1 MLYCFNCVQLLQ
13 PHGLQA
19 ASLLYPWD
27 SSGKNTEVGCC
38 ALLQALIFIS
48 SSASSTSSKHSRTY
62 LSLKWVLKQQTQ
74 LATPTHLVQELLTNV
89 QCRGAS
95 RSFAKETRALKMRG
109 WSMQVDSDQLRGSLK
124 VIPLQ
129 LHEKLPKNCVSHS
142 LVFWHLK
149 LIGKVKKLISGCSW
163 ADHK

>member
-13 PHGLQA
+13 HHGLQA

-38 ALLQALIFIS
+38 ALLQTLIFLFQCLQYLLQALQNLFEFKMGPKAADTTCNINTFGPGTANECTVS
-48 SSASSTSSKHSRTY
+48 WGFKKFCKGDESLEDEGLANASWQRPIERIIEAD
-62 LSLKWVLKQQTQ
+62 SLTTTWEV
-74 LATPTHLVQELLTNV
+74 
-89 QCRGAS
+89 
-95 RSFAKETRALKMRG
+95 AKEL
-109 WSMQVDSDQLRGSLK
+109 S
-124 VIPLQ
+124 
-129 LHEKLPKNCVSHS
+129 VSHS